1 METNA
6 ARSRL
11 LLSVVIFG
19 TIGIFR
25 RYLPVPS
32 GFLAMGRGL
41 IGALFLTLYLRL
53 RHIRP
58 DWTLLRAN
66 AARLLL
72 SGAAIG
78 FNWILLFEAYRY
90 TSVASATL
98 CYYMAPVFVLLA
110 SPFLLHESLTVRK
123 LLCVAGALGGMVLVS
138 GVLGVGDAA
147 PRDLRG
153 ILFGLGAAALYACVI
168 LLNKTLGP
176 VGVFERTVAQ
186 LFTAG
191 VVLLPYV
198 LLTES
203 VMDISFTPLVLFL
216 FFFVGVVHTGIAY
229 ALYFGSMRALRAQSV
244 ALVSYLD
251 PVVAVLLS
259 ALLLHESM
267 DLSSA
272 MGAVLILLSAVV
284 SELPEKTVP

>member
-53 RHIRP
+53 RHIRT
-58 DWTLLRAN
+58 DWALLRAN

-272 MGAVLILLSAVV
+272 LGAVLILLSAAV
-284 SELPEKTVP
+284 SELPEKTAP